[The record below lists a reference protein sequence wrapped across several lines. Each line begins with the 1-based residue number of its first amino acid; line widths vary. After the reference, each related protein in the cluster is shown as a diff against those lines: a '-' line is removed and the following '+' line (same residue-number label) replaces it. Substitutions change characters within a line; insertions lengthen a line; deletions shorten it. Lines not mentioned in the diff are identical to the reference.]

1 MMLRAAL
8 ACAALLS
15 CAVPCRGQNFGVVQC
30 DEELFAGA
38 PDFCACGIT
47 DGIPASACCPASCGT
62 CDGLDGCELQPGG
75 SSRCRVNILKEV
87 NRPCENRGDVACV
100 IYEAAGGGSWSVG
113 ALANM
118 PREQPTLFA
127 VLCAAFIFGSVKGV
141 SAYMRASRRRAM
153 RHPAPVAAPRA
164 AASTSSRAPGPGFRL
179 SYTSGKQG
187 RQNYKEV
194 CQEAL
199 EMLSCAC

>member
-62 CDGLDGCELQPGG
+62 CDGLAGCELQPGG
-75 SSRCRVNILKEV
+75 SSRCCVSILKEV

-153 RHPAPVAAPRA
+153 RQKRRKTISPALPK
-164 AASTSSRAPGPGFRL
+164 SR
-179 SYTSGKQG
+179 K
-187 RQNYKEV
+187 
-194 CQEAL
+194 
-199 EMLSCAC
+199 